1 MAIVMEQLQSR
12 FTKTSISS
20 GKEMENKRQS
30 PVFKEKSSQLG
41 PNSKTYWK
49 QQQQQ
54 QETGKLSN
62 LTV

>member
-12 FTKTSISS
+12 FTKTSISP
-20 GKEMENKRQS
+20 GKEMENKQQS
-30 PVFKEKSSQLG
+30 PVFKAKSSHLG
-41 PNSKTYWK
+41 PSSKTHQK
-49 QQQQQ
+49 QQ